1 MNILS
6 IYRYT
11 TMSSN
16 VPRLAIQ
23 RKNGLDS
30 LVLELGLVAFYIDTA
45 VSAGSGS
52 ENGPSCSFLKKTR
65 VDDVVRP
72 LSFDEFRDLLEGRK
86 LDSVVWKNTLIVDWE
101 PFEAHPSNFLNGLI
115 MDGDFLLA
123 SANMGSSS
131 PGVGSLSHGR
141 ISPRVKCRHW
151 VATIYSTDE
160 KLLKMHV
167 AKQLECAILQ
177 QGTTKEA
184 FIFSCFLPK
193 SLISC
198 AKDYLSDEFSLEY
211 VDFFNFNLLLFEKD
225 FTS

>member
-1 MNILS
+1 
-6 IYRYT
+6 
-11 TMSSN
+11 MSSN

-23 RKNGLDS
+23 KKNGPES
-30 LVLELGLVAFYIDTA
+30 LVLELGLVAFHIDTA
-45 VSAGSGS
+45 VSADSRS
-52 ENGPSCSFLKKTR
+52 ENDSFFKQTR

-72 LSFDEFRDLLEGRK
+72 LSFDKFRDLLEGRK
-86 LDSVVWKNTLIVDWE
+86 LDGVVWKNTLIVDWE

-131 PGVGSLSHGR
+131 AGVGSLSHGR
-141 ISPRVKCRHW
+141 LSPRVKCRHW
-151 VATIYSTDE
+151 VATIYSSDE

-167 AKQLECAILQ
+167 AKQLECAIFQ